1 MAIDA
6 GALKGSGTSGQP
18 TGIKNTS
25 GINTPTAFANPNPTF
40 AEVVSLE
47 TAVAEDNALLGNLAY
62 ILPASM
68 YGALKTALKDAGSGQ
83 FVVGPD
89 GQINGYNAIV
99 SNQVTAGD
107 LFFGNFSDALIGL
120 YGGLDIV
127 VDPYS
132 NSTSGTVN
140 VTALQTV
147 DIAVRNAVSFALGND
162 GA

>member
-1 MAIDA
+1 M
-6 GALKGSGTSGQP
+6 
-18 TGIKNTS
+18 
-25 GINTPTAFANPNPTF
+25 
-40 AEVVSLE
+40 E

-107 LFFGNFSDALIGL
+107 LFFGNFQDCLVGL

-147 DIAVRNAVSFALGND
+147 DVAVRHAVSFAYNND

>member
-1 MAIDA
+1 
-6 GALKGSGTSGQP
+6 
-18 TGIKNTS
+18 
-25 GINTPTAFANPNPTF
+25 
-40 AEVVSLE
+40 
-47 TAVAEDNALLGNLAY
+47 LGNLAY

-107 LFFGNFSDALIGL
+107 LFFGNFQDCLVGL

-140 VTALQTV
+140 VTALQTADV
-147 DIAVRNAVSFALGND
+147 AVRNAVSFAVNND